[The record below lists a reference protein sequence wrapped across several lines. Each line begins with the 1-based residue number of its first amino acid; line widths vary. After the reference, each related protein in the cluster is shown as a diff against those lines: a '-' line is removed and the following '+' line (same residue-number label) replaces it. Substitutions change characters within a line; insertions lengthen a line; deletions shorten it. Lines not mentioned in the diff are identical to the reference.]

1 MLQGEITEDTM
12 TNVPLPRIDENGRPM
27 GSVFNL
33 HVELSSIFV
42 GGFPRN
48 ARIQEKIRETH
59 MDGQIE
65 GFEIGDNPVSLWN
78 FEESNA
84 LEGALQ
90 R

>member
-1 MLQGEITEDTM
+1 MLDI
-12 TNVPLPRIDENGRPM
+12 PLPRVDENGRPM

-33 HVELSSIFV
+33 HVDHSSIFV

-65 GFEIGDNPVSLWN
+65 GFEIGDVPISLWN
-78 FEESNA
+78 FEEANA
-84 LEGALQ
+84 LEGAPQ
-90 R
+90 RYF